1 MTLEANN
8 QWNICINGDRVTL
21 TRMNNGRAVEA
32 YRPTSKE
39 GALLDL
45 ALIIQGYQP
54 ARNLPRL
61 DELTD

>member
-1 MTLEANN
+1 MPLEVIEE
-8 QWNICINGDRVTL
+8 WNVAITGDRVTL
-21 TRMNNGRAVEA
+21 TRVKNGKAVET

-54 ARNLPRL
+54 ARDLPRL